1 MIHNVLLIET
11 VTGDIVVSARFWKID
26 FEKEDIQEFLRGFQ
40 DLKATEGLAPDTPVF
55 VSEVHKVFHST
66 VGEDLLLLF
75 ITDGRDEDRTIQ
87 HKLREGAARVE
98 TALRGNSM
106 GYIKDNLEDIL
117 GELIFTRFKISFVG
131 SGGVGKSTLLRLL
144 FGKDPAPGGYVPT
157 INVAVDS
164 SETIQFGTFLVTIWD
179 FAGQAVF
186 QDLWSFYFQGTD
198 IIFLITDSSFRNV
211 MQTKSLLRNI
221 RKEAPAVP
229 LFIVANK
236 QDLPE
241 SMKAEK
247 IKRLLGAPTFP
258 MVATNKSR
266 REEFI
271 RFMLEV
277 AAKTIGVQ
285 LPERPISEM
294 ITVRRRT
301 EEIDKPEIKEGVAA
315 TSDAGFESVPYR
327 DEELGDYD
335 ETMYADESEATPL
348 SSEVGTDISR
358 STAGDDYGETVARA
372 ARKSERIATKVISM
386 ILIVQ
391 QNGVFDVAYHLD
403 YTEEVT
409 DTNSVTSLISALDS
423 FGGIDA
429 APDGKAE
436 PTDALETIEHEGN
449 LVMVEKSPH
458 FVIALIV
465 SNDSQEDFYRK
476 KMTNILFEVEDM
488 FKNIWN
494 DWDGER
500 TIFEKS
506 VFNILAEMPL
516 VPISLDYVVRARE
529 AGKGLPFANRDVG
542 KALVEVKTAV
552 DGTSTVGGIVRG
564 IDLPREQV
572 LGCLQILMKF
582 GWISFQVEIGGKS
595 HLKKKGEPDPETHVK
610 PYGPVV
616 IQFVNFCDGSTPLED
631 VVRKCNVSLAAMKF
645 VATKLVLAGVL
656 EVVA

>member
-1 MIHNVLLIET
+1 MVN
-11 VTGDIVVSARFWKID
+11 ARFWRID
-26 FEKEDIQEFLRGFQ
+26 FGPDDIQEFLRGFQ
-40 DLKATEGLAPDTPVF
+40 DLKVTEGLSPDTPVF
-55 VSEVHKVFHST
+55 VSEVHKVFHSP

-75 ITDGRDEDRTIQ
+75 ITDGRDEDRVIQ
-87 HKLREGAARVE
+87 HKIREGSARVT

-211 MQTKSLLRNI
+211 MQTKTLLRNI
-221 RKEAPAVP
+221 KKEAPAVP
-229 LFIVANK
+229 LFIIANK

-258 MVATNKSR
+258 MVATNKTR

-277 AAKTIGVQ
+277 AAKTVGVQ

-294 ITVRRRT
+294 ITVRRKT
-301 EEIDKPEIKEGVAA
+301 DEIDRPEVKDGAV
-315 TSDAGFESVPYR
+315 SKDSGFESVPYR
-327 DEELGDYD
+327 DDDATDFD
-335 ETMYADESEATPL
+335 ESIYADESGATPL
-348 SSEVGTDISR
+348 TSEVS
-358 STAGDDYGETVARA
+358 GDDPGTASVSADTSKEHV
-372 ARKSERIATKVISM
+372 TKQVQQTTKLISM

-391 QNGVFDVAYHLD
+391 QDGVFDVAYHLD
-403 YTEEVT
+403 YTDEVT
-409 DTNSVTSLISALDS
+409 DTNSVASLISALDS

-429 APDGKAE
+429 APDGRAE
-436 PTDALETIEHEGN
+436 ATDALETIEHEGN

-458 FVIALIV
+458 FVLALII
-465 SNDSQEDFYRK
+465 SNDTEEESYRK
-476 KMTNILFEVEDM
+476 KMGSILFDIEDQ
-488 FKNIWN
+488 FKDIWAT
-494 DWDGER
+494 WDGER
-500 TIFEKS
+500 TIFETS
-506 VFNILAEMPL
+506 VFSILTELPL
-516 VPISLDYVVRARE
+516 VPIGLDYTVRTRE

-542 KALVEVKTAV
+542 KALVEVKTAIESN
-552 DGTSTVGGIVRG
+552 TTVGGLVRS

-572 LGCLQILMKF
+572 LGCLQIMKKF
-582 GWISFQVEIGGKS
+582 GWVSFLVELGAKS

-610 PYGPVV
+610 PYGQVV
-616 IQFVNFCDGSTPLED
+616 VKFVNFCDGSTPLED
-631 VVRKCNVSLAAMKF
+631 VVRKCNVSLPAMKF
-645 VATKLVLAGVL
+645 VATKLVLDGIL
-656 EVVA
+656 EVVV